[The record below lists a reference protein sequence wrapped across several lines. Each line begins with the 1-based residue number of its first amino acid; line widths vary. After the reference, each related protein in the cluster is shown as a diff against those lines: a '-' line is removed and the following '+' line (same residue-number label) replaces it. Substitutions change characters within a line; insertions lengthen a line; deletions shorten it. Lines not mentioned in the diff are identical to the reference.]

1 MGFPSPAQDYI
12 EGRPSLDELLRTRE
26 PSVFIVV
33 MDSEAMQG
41 AIHKGDLMVIDRA
54 LTARHGQI
62 VIGIINGEHM
72 CRRFNQVNSEV
83 ALTPDNPAYKPRY
96 VLPGDELEVWGVV
109 IGSVRRHEN

>member
-1 MGFPSPAQDYI
+1 MSFPSPALDYQ
-12 EGRPSLDELLRTRE
+12 ECRPSIDELLRTRE

-33 MDSEAMQG
+33 MDSEAMQPT
-41 AIHKGDLMVIDRA
+41 IHKDDLMVIDRA

-72 CRRFNQVNSEV
+72 CRRFNQVNGEV
-83 ALTPDNPAYKPRY
+83 ALAPDNPTYKPRY